1 MTPDQILAFVLA
13 LTSSP
18 PAESAFPVIAAGGAD
33 SRYPVTSAPCPR
45 PLAPFEIEGQTV
57 ACGSVSVF
65 EDHAKPDGRR
75 IPLTFMIFKSRSLAP
90 APDAVVHLHGGPGV
104 GIVERVA
111 LTSTLFEG
119 LRARRDL
126 VAFDQRGVDTSA
138 GGETRCLATLADHAG
153 DLVQG
158 LADAAKPG
166 GEGARLPLDVTRAC
180 LDELAASGADLSK
193 INTEQNARD
202 VQAVM
207 RALGYPVF
215 NVYGISYGT
224 KLGLEVMRTA
234 PDGVRAVVLDSVAP
248 PHIPTYDTL
257 ALPHAE
263 SIEAIFTL
271 CNADAACAAAYPNLK
286 ERFWALFSRLSE
298 TPIATSAGKID
309 GNVLFMLLANRN
321 AHKLKLQGLTGYIP
335 RLVAELEQGVTTTF
349 DAITQDKLPPRQT
362 PETVLTGLSGL
373 DANSLALAQTALR
386 LAQQGQIQEEAL
398 KTVLERLEADRAAVA
413 AGAGLVDAFEAALL
427 AGAKALPSP
436 QARLAFA
443 SDYLR
448 LRTQTPTREALSGLI
463 VRHFAGETQRQLD
476 ALAGLMTP
484 QNLADTFARISADN
498 RQLDYLLVEG
508 FQTQMFVCQEDMDI
522 NSPAGAAA
530 VSARLQAEYLWPP
543 EATKILED
551 FVNGFYASCELF
563 PKHLRPG
570 FHEPVTADIP
580 TLVFAGLLDTQTA
593 ASWGPETARH
603 LPRGQA
609 IVLPE
614 TGHGALA
621 FSQCARDL
629 GVAFIENPTVA
640 LDTSCVAGL
649 TPSFALPEA
658 KPDAK
663 PAAQPASAAS
673 EVAQ

>member
-13 LTSSP
+13 LTSP
-18 PAESAFPVIAAGGAD
+18 QPAAPAFPVIAAGGAD
-33 SRYPVTSAPCPR
+33 NRYPVKAAPCPR
-45 PLAPFEIEGQTV
+45 PLAPFEIEGRTV
-57 ACGSVSVF
+57 ACGTVSVP

-90 APDAVVHLHGGPGV
+90 ATDAVVHLHGGPGA

-111 LTSTLFEG
+111 LTSTFFEG
-119 LRARRDL
+119 LRARRDV

-138 GGETRCLATLADHAG
+138 GAETRCLATLADHTG

-166 GEGARLPLDVTRAC
+166 GEAPQLPPAVTRAC

-234 PDGVRAVVLDSVAP
+234 PEGLRAVVLDSVAP
-248 PHIPTYDTL
+248 PHVPTYDTL

-271 CNADAACAAAYPNLK
+271 CAADAACAAAYPNLK
-286 ERFWALFSRLSE
+286 ARFWALFSRLSAS
-298 TPIATSAGKID
+298 PITTNGDKID
-309 GNVLFMLLANRN
+309 GNALFMLVASRN
-321 AHKLKLQGLTGYIP
+321 SHKLKLQGLTGYIP

-349 DAITQDKLPPRQT
+349 DAIVQDKLPPRQT
-362 PETVLTGLSGL
+362 PETALAGLAGL
-373 DANSLALAQTALR
+373 DADSLALAQTALR
-386 LAQQGQIQEEAL
+386 LAQQGQLQEETV
-398 KTVLERLEADRAAVA
+398 KTVLERLEADRTAVTS
-413 AGAGLVDAFEAALL
+413 GAGLVDAFEAALL
-427 AGAKALPSP
+427 AAAKTLPSA

-448 LRTQTPTREALSGLI
+448 LRTQAPTFDALRGLI
-463 VRHFAGETQRQLD
+463 ARHFAGETRQGLD
-476 ALAGLMTP
+476 ALVGLLTP
-484 QNLADTFARISADN
+484 QNLTDTFARISADN
-498 RQLDYLLVEG
+498 RKLDYLLVEG
-508 FQTQMFVCQEDMDI
+508 FQTQMFACQEDMDI

-530 VSARLQAEYLWPP
+530 ISARLQAEYLWPM
-543 EATKILED
+543 EATQPLED
-551 FVNGFYASCELF
+551 FVNGFYASCALF
-563 PKHLRPG
+563 PKHPRPG

-580 TLVFAGLLDTQTA
+580 TLVFSGLLDTQTA
-593 ASWGPETARH
+593 TSWGPETARH
-603 LPRGQA
+603 LRRGQA
-609 IVLPE
+609 IVFPE

-640 LDTSCVAGL
+640 LDQSCVVGL
-649 TPSFALPEA
+649 TPRFALPEA
-658 KPDAK
+658 KPEVT
-663 PAAQPASAAS
+663 PASAAGG
-673 EVAQ
+673 VTQ

>member
-13 LTSSP
+13 LTSP
-18 PAESAFPVIAAGGAD
+18 PLAAPAFPVIAAGGAD

-45 PLAPFEIEGQTV
+45 PLAPLEIEGKTV
-57 ACGSVSVF
+57 ACGSVSVP
-65 EDHAKPDGRR
+65 EDHARPDGRR
-75 IPLTFMIFKSRSLAP
+75 IPLTFMVFKSRSLAP

-119 LRARRDL
+119 LRARRDV
-126 VAFDQRGVDTSA
+126 VAFDQRGVDSSA
-138 GGETRCLATLADHAG
+138 GAETRCLATLADHTG

-158 LADAAKPG
+158 LSGAAKA
-166 GEGARLPLDVTRAC
+166 GEGSAQLPPEVTRAC

-207 RALGYPVF
+207 RALGYPVY
-215 NVYGISYGT
+215 NLYGISYGT

-234 PDGVRAVVLDSVAP
+234 PEGVRAVVLDSVAP
-248 PHIPTYDTL
+248 PHVPTYDTL

-286 ERFWALFSRLSE
+286 ARFWGLFSRLSE
-298 TPIATSAGKID
+298 SPIPTNGHKID
-309 GNVLFMLLANRN
+309 GNALFMLVASRN
-321 AHKLKLQGLTGYIP
+321 SHKLKLQGLTGYIP

-349 DAITQDKLPPRQT
+349 DAIAQDKLPPRQT
-362 PETVLTGLSGL
+362 PETALAGLAGL
-373 DANSLALAQTALR
+373 DADSLALAQTALR

-398 KTVLERLEADRAAVA
+398 KTVLERLEADRSAVA

-427 AGAKALPSP
+427 EAAKALPSP

-448 LRTQTPTREALSGLI
+448 LRTQAPTREALRGLI
-463 VRHFAGETQRQLD
+463 ARHFTGDTQRQLD
-476 ALAGLMTP
+476 ALAGLLTP

-498 RQLDYLLVEG
+498 RKLDYLLVEG
-508 FQTQMFVCQEDMDI
+508 FQTQMFACQEEMDI

-530 VSARLQAEYLWPP
+530 ISARLQAEYLWPM
-543 EATKILED
+543 EATQPLEA
-551 FVNGFYASCELF
+551 FVNGFYASCDLF
-563 PKHLRPG
+563 PKHPRPG

-593 ASWGPETARH
+593 ASWGP
-603 LPRGQA
+603 
-609 IVLPE
+609 
-614 TGHGALA
+614 
-621 FSQCARDL
+621 RDR
-629 GVAFIENPTVA
+629 P
-640 LDTSCVAGL
+640 
-649 TPSFALPEA
+649 P
-658 KPDAK
+658 
-663 PAAQPASAAS
+663 PAARPGRSSCPRPDTAPWPSRSAPGISAWPLSRIRRWRWTSPAWRA
-673 EVAQ
+673 